1 MNIGLFTAFVL
12 ISFVLVVTPGP
23 IVTLIITTGATRG
36 IRAALTTVGGTT
48 LGNVLLLTA
57 IGFGLN
63 WVVGHAIILFEILR
77 WGGAAYLI
85 WLGVQAWRHAGSEH
99 SAAPAGRH
107 VHFIRGALVA
117 VSNPKTIAFFTAFL
131 PQFIDPGLPA
141 GPQLAAMCIVT
152 AFLAVATDTIWAV
165 ASGLGRAWFMR
176 PARAKLL
183 GRLSGSVLIGGG
195 IWLSL
200 ARRPG

>member
-1 MNIGLFTAFVL
+1 MNIELFAAFVL

-23 IVTLIITTGATRG
+23 IVTLIIATGATRG

-77 WGGAAYLI
+77 WGG
-85 WLGVQAWRHAGSEH
+85 
-99 SAAPAGRH
+99 
-107 VHFIRGALVA
+107 
-117 VSNPKTIAFFTAFL
+117 
-131 PQFIDPGLPA
+131 
-141 GPQLAAMCIVT
+141 
-152 AFLAVATDTIWAV
+152 
-165 ASGLGRAWFMR
+165 
-176 PARAKLL
+176 
-183 GRLSGSVLIGGG
+183 G